1 MPSARASNG
10 SFGRSLALACALAA
24 PAVAGCGILPAP
36 TPVDEVAIFIVNQGP
51 EHKTVAV
58 RVGIGDARN
67 PGDPGKEIA
76 WVKVMPGTFQKV
88 GVPAGSHVVA
98 LVLEPPDCVVH
109 MERPWTSSGD
119 ARDPDPANKPF
130 FILGGVVDMSGWG
143 LPITSTNPLPSDVV
157 EAPLQQ
163 IENPCPAE
171 FG

>member
-1 MPSARASNG
+1 MLTAGSGRKFRPSLT
-10 SFGRSLALACALAA
+10 LAGAVAAL
-24 PAVAGCGILPAP
+24 AVAGCGVLPGP
-36 TPVDEVAIFIVNQGP
+36 TAVGEVNIFIVNQGP

-58 RVGIGDARN
+58 RVGVGDVRN

-76 WVKVMPGTFQKV
+76 WVKVVPGTFQKV
-88 GVPAGSHVVA
+88 AVPAGSHVVA
-98 LVLEPPDCVVH
+98 LVLEQPDCVVH

-130 FILGGVVDMSGWG
+130 FILGGAVDMSGWG
-143 LPITSTNPLPSDVV
+143 LPITSTNSLPADVV

-163 IENPCPAE
+163 IENPCPAA